1 MKVIL
6 LENVPSLGRADE
18 VKEVSE
24 GYARNFL
31 FPRNLALQASPKALA
46 DIAAQQKKK
55 TANAEAELRR
65 QENLV
70 EEIDGLEIEVTEKT
84 NDQGVLYAAI
94 SPQKIIDALT
104 KRGYAITK
112 NELKMP
118 AIKSLGDHKAK
129 IKFKHGLEA
138 EITIRLLAD
147 LA

>member
-6 LENVPSLGRADE
+6 LENVPSLGGTDE
-18 VKEVSE
+18 VKDVSE

-31 FPRNLALQASPKALA
+31 FPRHLAIQASPKALA
-46 DIAAQQKKK
+46 DMAAQQKKK

-65 QENLV
+65 QEQLV
-70 EEIDGLEIEVTEKT
+70 EEIDGLELEVTEKT

-104 KRGYAITK
+104 KRGYTIAK
-112 NELKMP
+112 SELNLP
-118 AIKSLGDHKAK
+118 AIKTLGDHQAK